1 LFLGGAWAVG
11 QVGMEE
17 PYGIPRQLL
26 VRVTGTTV
34 RRVQVPG
41 PAGGSLEDVAATSAA
56 NAWAAGYSARDG
68 PLIVHWNG
76 TAWQRAPLPKSLR
89 TGQFT
94 GLASTSRTNAWA
106 VMDPWQW
113 GRAWIVHW
121 NGKRWG
127 DVVNPAIG
135 VSYQLYDVTTS
146 SATDAWAVGQTGSSR
161 AVILH
166 WNGLRWTCALSPK
179 MHGFSSR
186 RLLAVSASSAD
197 NACAVGGSDTET
209 LALHWNGHSWKQVMT
224 RQPGLVNILVD
235 FAFIPP
241 SRRAWAIDS
250 TDTGSLVLQWNGT
263 AWH

>member
-1 LFLGGAWAVG
+1 
-11 QVGMEE
+11 
-17 PYGIPRQLL
+17 
-26 VRVTGTTV
+26 
-34 RRVQVPG
+34 
-41 PAGGSLEDVAATSAA
+41 
-56 NAWAAGYSARDG
+56 
-68 PLIVHWNG
+68 
-76 TAWQRAPLPKSLR
+76 
-89 TGQFT
+89 
-94 GLASTSRTNAWA
+94 
-106 VMDPWQW
+106 MDPWQW

-179 MHGFSSR
+179 MHGFSSG
-186 RLLAVSASSAD
+186 RLLAVSPSSAD